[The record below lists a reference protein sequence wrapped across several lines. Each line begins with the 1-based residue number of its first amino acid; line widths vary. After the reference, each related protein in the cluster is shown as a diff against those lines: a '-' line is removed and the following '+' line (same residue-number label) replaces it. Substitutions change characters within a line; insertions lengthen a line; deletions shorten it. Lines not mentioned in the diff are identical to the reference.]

1 MGKALGLL
9 LIFCGFVLTGWG
21 KASSLEQ
28 RARNLALWQEFLCQ
42 FRICLETTRAAPR
55 EIVRMLEKQNAFT
68 GLSGLETMTSAF
80 GESGSF
86 AHAAEVLAKAAK
98 RPGAVEQV
106 LLSLGDTVGIKP
118 LEEQLSALQTG
129 ASLLAREAQKARDE
143 SRRYGGL
150 CRRMGVLLGRLAVV
164 VLA

>member
-68 GLSGLETMTSAF
+68 ELSGLETMTSAF

-86 AHAAEVLAKAAK
+86 A
-98 RPGAVEQV
+98 GAVEQV

-129 ASLLAREAQKARDE
+129 ASLLAREAQKAREE

-150 CRRMGVLLGRLAVV
+150 CRRMGVLLGLLAVV

>member
-1 MGKALGLL
+1 
-9 LIFCGFVLTGWG
+9 
-21 KASSLEQ
+21 
-28 RARNLALWQEFLCQ
+28 
-42 FRICLETTRAAPR
+42 
-55 EIVRMLEKQNAFT
+55 MLEKQNAFT
-68 GLSGLETMTSAF
+68 ELSGLETMTSAF

-129 ASLLAREAQKARDE
+129 ASLLAREAQKAREE

-150 CRRMGVLLGRLAVV
+150 CRRMGVLLGLLAVV

>member
-42 FRICLETTRAAPR
+42 FRICLETTRAAPM

-68 GLSGLETMTSAF
+68 ELSGLETMTSAF

-86 AHAAEVLAKAAK
+86 AHAAEALA
-98 RPGAVEQV
+98 RSGVGALDLIDNDRVSESNLNRQIV
-106 LLSLGDTVGIKP
+106 ALQSTVGRYKT
-118 LEEQLSALQTG
+118 EVM
-129 ASLLAREAQKARDE
+129 RERILDINPEAE
-143 SRRYGGL
+143 VSG
-150 CRRMGVLLGRLAVV
+150 CH
-164 VLA
+164 